1 MKADVLDG
9 YLGGFMPSSEVL
21 GEIDENHNGLYSYEE
36 LAKAFG
42 FSLGE

>member
-1 MKADVLDG
+1 MLDG
-9 YLGGFMPSSEVL
+9 YLGKFMPSDKVL
-21 GEIDENHNGLYSYEE
+21 GEIDENHNGLFSYEE